1 MISGVLL
8 INARGAVEL
17 SRYLDGRATP
27 NELATFEGKLLRALV
42 FADQNFNV
50 RQFCQVHGFHVAF
63 QRLDELTVVLLGS
76 DGSDEMVLAPVLDS
90 VLDLLRE
97 QLGRCTER
105 SLLNSENYGKVL
117 IALDELASQGIL
129 ETTDP
134 DTIARISKMKA

>member
-1 MISGVLL
+1 M
-8 INARGAVEL
+8 EL

-27 NELATFEGKLLRALV
+27 NELATFERKLLRALV
-42 FADQNFNV
+42 FADQNFKE

-63 QRLDELTVVLLGS
+63 QCLDELTVVLLGS

-105 SLLNSENYGKVL
+105 ALLNS
-117 IALDELASQGIL
+117 
-129 ETTDP
+129 
-134 DTIARISKMKA
+134 